1 VKGGGAVASFS
12 SSPLSWDTAAVSF
25 ISSMFLTLPKKSV
38 TSTCREGYRER
49 ERGGKKG
56 KENIK
61 EEGGGGWRKGE
72 TVVLTKVK
80 GGIEF
85 VRSIARGSVW
95 RSEIV
100 QMC

>member
-1 VKGGGAVASFS
+1 MLL
-12 SSPLSWDTAAVSF
+12 PLSPPLLSPG
-25 ISSMFLTLPKKSV
+25 TLQLCHSLAQCSLHCQRNQSLAPAE
-38 TSTCREGYRER
+38 RGIGR

-61 EEGGGGWRKGE
+61 KEGGGGWRKGE